1 MKFKFVFF
9 IVCCFISLSIS
20 NAQSNIQINEES
32 SITRLMDHYVKV
44 NRVITHVSGWRIT
57 IITTTDRRQVED
69 AKINFQKNF
78 SYRSKWDYKEPY
90 YHLKAG
96 AFLSRNE
103 ASYAL
108 DQIKK
113 KFPSAFLSADKISYD
128 EF

>member
-44 NRVITHVSGWRIT
+44 NRAITHVSGWRIT

-78 SYRSKWDYKEPY
+78 SRKP
-90 YHLKAG
+90 
-96 AFLSRNE
+96 
-103 ASYAL
+103 
-108 DQIKK
+108 
-113 KFPSAFLSADKISYD
+113 
-128 EF
+128 

>member
-1 MKFKFVFF
+1 MR
-9 IVCCFISLSIS
+9 
-20 NAQSNIQINEES
+20 NQIFNNEES

-44 NRVITHVSGWRIT
+44 NRAITHVSGWRIT

-108 DQIKK
+108 DQIKRNFHPHFYQLI
-113 KFPSAFLSADKISYD
+113 KFPMMNFKYNAHQERKSTV
-128 EF
+128 

>member
-44 NRVITHVSGWRIT
+44 NRAITHVSGWRIT

-113 KFPSAFLSADKISYD
+113 KFPSTNK
-128 EF
+128 